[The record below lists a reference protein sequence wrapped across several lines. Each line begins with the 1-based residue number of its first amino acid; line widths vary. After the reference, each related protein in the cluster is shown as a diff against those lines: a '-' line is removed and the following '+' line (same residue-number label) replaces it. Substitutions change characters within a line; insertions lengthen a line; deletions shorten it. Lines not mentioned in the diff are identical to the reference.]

1 MNIAQKCH
9 LGWLTQNSTIKQ
21 RIWFGFGLLLLILAV
36 VSMSTLSQ
44 FTALSS
50 GINKV
55 TDKIQPAVLS
65 SQTLAFHLE
74 SANNALG
81 FYMLTREPQYKDK
94 YFRSMD
100 ESKTVLTSLQSENY
114 IATNEG
120 YRSKIQQI
128 ANYIEQLS
136 SYKDRVVELV
146 TNDVLNFPA
155 MQIAGEKLNPMARQ
169 MQSMISQMIISEWEE
184 ENYQDSRSE
193 FRQALY
199 DIRYYNVQL
208 LSELRTFLAFRS
220 ENNIT
225 NLDSM
230 NEVLDARIA
239 ALAENEEMLTFEQA
253 EIIPEYQ
260 KIREDYKQALNE
272 ASTIHSS
279 EKYRRDI
286 YLTKSEIGP
295 TIVKS
300 QAQLVELVNLLRDD
314 IAQQSSA
321 LQNDASAAS
330 SEVITGMTLGII
342 IGVIIAFFMLRMI
355 TIPINEAVIAIEDLA
370 EGEGDLTKRLRAEGK
385 SEIMQMSD
393 GFNRFASKVQKLVTQ
408 VADGVQN
415 LSLVVKDLSSIVDQ
429 TQQGSQQQ
437 RAQTEQVASAIT
449 AMTTTAEEVSSNAN
463 LAAESAQQ
471 ADKNSKTGQSVVIN
485 TIDSINE
492 LASEIETGVNVINEL
507 EKDVEAI
514 GSVLDVIRG
523 ISEQTN
529 LLALNAAIE
538 AARAGEQG
546 RGFAVV
552 ADEVRTLASRT
563 QESTTEIQKMINNL
577 QAQASAAVH
586 AITQGRDK
594 ARTSVTN
601 ASNAGDA
608 LNAITQSVAT
618 ITSMNIQIARASDE
632 QTSMAAEINQNIV
645 NISQVA
651 EQNASASESLSES
664 SNNLALLAEELKGVV
679 SQFKY

>member
-1 MNIAQKCH
+1 MNITQKCH
-9 LGWLTQNSTIKQ
+9 LGWLTKNSTIKQ
-21 RIWFGFGLLLLILAV
+21 RIWFGFGFLLLILAV

-114 IATNEG
+114 IASNEG
-120 YRSKIQQI
+120 YQSKVQQI
-128 ANYIEQLS
+128 ASYIEQLS

-146 TNDVLNFPA
+146 TNDVLNSPA

-184 ENYQDSRSE
+184 ENSQDSRSE

-225 NLDSM
+225 NLNSM
-230 NEVLDARIA
+230 NEVLDARVA
-239 ALAENEEMLTFEQA
+239 ALAENEDMLTFEQA

-260 KIREDYKQALNE
+260 KIRKDYKQALNE
-272 ASTIHSS
+272 ASTIHNS
-279 EKYRRDI
+279 EKYRKDI
-286 YLTKSEIGP
+286 YLTKTDIGP

-330 SEVITGMTLGII
+330 SKVITGMTLGII

-370 EGEGDLTKRLRAEGK
+370 EGEGDLTKRLRADGK

-393 GFNRFASKVQKLVTQ
+393 GFNRFAGKVQKLVTQ

-449 AMTTTAEEVSSNAN
+449 AMTATAEEVSSNAN

-492 LASEIETGVNVINEL
+492 LATEIETGVNVINEL

-586 AITQGRDK
+586 AITQGQDK

-664 SNNLALLAEELKGVV
+664 SSNLALLAEELKGVV